1 MLVSQAH
8 QISRVTKREVACR
21 SDEGEARRR
30 KVLVRLA

>member
-8 QISRVTKREVACR
+8 QISRVAKKEVVCH

-30 KVLVRLA
+30 KILIRLA

>member
-8 QISRVTKREVACR
+8 QISRVIKKEVVCR

-30 KVLVRLA
+30 KVLICLA